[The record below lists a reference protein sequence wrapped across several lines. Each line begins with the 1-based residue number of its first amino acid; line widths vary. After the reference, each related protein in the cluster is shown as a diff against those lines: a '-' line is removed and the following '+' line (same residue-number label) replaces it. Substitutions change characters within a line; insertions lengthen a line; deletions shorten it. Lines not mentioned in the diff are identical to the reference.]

1 MAKNGAG
8 TDGYSA
14 PAVERAF
21 RLLDAVAGAVEA
33 PTLSE
38 LARKLGFSKSTT
50 HGLVHA
56 LIAADALTQDPGSK
70 RLLLGPAVVELAL
83 KNREVFLLGDQ
94 AQPLLEDLRDRIDES
109 VFFGMMIRF
118 RTLVMAAAEARKS
131 MKISALPGTAIPLLA
146 GAVGKVLLAQMSSDQ
161 TRETIRR
168 LTLPRF
174 TPASIVDEQR
184 FLTEVQKVRKRG
196 VAVDCGEYLSGVNA
210 VAVGLGKRRGIPLV
224 VWAVGFAESL
234 GPEKISVVVNE
245 LVKTGRALQDRLGP
259 LSEKWDFAASG
270 PVAGV

>member
-8 TDGYSA
+8 TDGYNA

-21 RLLDAVAGAVEA
+21 RLLDVVAGADEA

-38 LARKLGFSKSTT
+38 LARTLGFSKSTT

-56 LIAADALTQDPGSK
+56 LIAAGALTQDPGSK
-70 RLLLGPAVVELAL
+70 RLWLGPAVVELAL
-83 KNREVFLLGDQ
+83 KNREVLLLGDQ

-109 VFFGMMIRF
+109 VFLGMMSRF
-118 RTLVMAAAEARKS
+118 RTLIMAAAEARKS

-161 TRETIRR
+161 ARETIRR

-174 TPASIVDEQR
+174 TSASIVDEQR

-210 VAVGLGKRRGIPLV
+210 AAIGLGKHRGIPLV
-224 VWAVGFAESL
+224 VWAVGFAETL
-234 GPEKISVVVNE
+234 GPEKISSVVNE

-259 LSEKWDFAASG
+259 LSEKWDLRA
-270 PVAGV
+270 

>member
-1 MAKNGAG
+1 MAKNSGG

-21 RLLDAVAGAVEA
+21 RLLDAVAGAAEA

-38 LARKLGFSKSTT
+38 LARTLGFSKSTT

-56 LIAADALTQDPGSK
+56 LIAAGALTQDPGSK

-83 KNREVFLLGDQ
+83 KNREHLLLGEQ
-94 AQPLLEDLRDRIDES
+94 AQPLLEDLRDRINES
-109 VFFGMMIRF
+109 VFFGVMSRF
-118 RTLVMAAAEARKS
+118 RTLIMAAAEARKS

-146 GAVGKVLLAQMSSDQ
+146 GAVGKIFLAQMDDAQ
-161 TRETIRR
+161 ALETIRR

-184 FLTEVQKVRKRG
+184 FLAAVQKVRKSG

-210 VAVGLGKRRGIPLV
+210 AAVGLGKRRGIPLV

-259 LSEKWDFAASG
+259 LSEKWDFGASDPAAD
-270 PVAGV
+270 V